1 MFEVRGRVEDYSN
14 LVKKKKKSEDIG
26 RGMNI
31 VCVERIHDL
40 FMLESSEV
48 RSGVA
53 GQAKQI
59 EYLGCQP
66 QGFPFALEL
75 FVE

>member
-1 MFEVRGRVEDYSN
+1 M
-14 LVKKKKKSEDIG
+14 I
-26 RGMNI
+26 I

-40 FMLESSEV
+40 FMVESSEV

-59 EYLGCQP
+59 EYLGCRP
-66 QGFPFALEL
+66 QGFVLLP
-75 FVE
+75 

>member
-1 MFEVRGRVEDYSN
+1 M
-14 LVKKKKKSEDIG
+14 
-26 RGMNI
+26 
-31 VCVERIHDL
+31 CVERIHDL

>member
-1 MFEVRGRVEDYSN
+1 MFEVSGKIEDYSI
-14 LVKKKKKSEDIG
+14 LVKKKKSEDIG
-26 RGMNI
+26 RGMII

-40 FMLESSEV
+40 FMVESSEV

-59 EYLGCQP
+59 EYLGCRP
-66 QGFPFALEL
+66 QGFVLLP
-75 FVE
+75 